1 MEFSLG
7 KHQKDGLKKLNLTF
21 DDDLIAALEWH
32 MSAAYVKQPN
42 EKTTPLLES
51 RDKLE
56 AVRKT
61 ASKFAKQMSS
71 LNADDYYR
79 LSEII
84 GIHHHDKFSKGA
96 STRRK
101 DIDAIEIVTSIGHAA
116 SSLNHDSIEAY
127 GSRANDKP
135 ISWLIDFWDENIK
148 KSLQPISEDGEFV
161 RFTAIVLEKDPDA
174 VRKAFSRFLERQS
187 GNSSTDKLSK

>member
-1 MEFSLG
+1 MEFSLR
-7 KHQKDGLKKLNLTF
+7 KHQKDELKKLNPSF
-21 DDDLIAALEWH
+21 DDELIASLEWH

-56 AVRKT
+56 AVSKT
-61 ASKFAKQMSS
+61 AQSFAKQMSS
-71 LNADDYYR
+71 LTADDYYR

-84 GIHHHDKFSKGA
+84 GIHHHDKFSKGT

-116 SSLNHDSIEAY
+116 SSFNHDSIEAY
-127 GSRANDKP
+127 GSRANDKA
-135 ISWLIDFWDENIK
+135 ISWMIDFWDENIK
-148 KSLQPISEDGEFV
+148 KSLYPISEKGEFV
-161 RFTAIVLEKDPDA
+161 RFTAIVLEKDLDV
-174 VRKAFSRFLERQS
+174 VRKALSRYLAR
-187 GNSSTDKLSK
+187 

>member
-1 MEFSLG
+1 MEFSFG
-7 KHQKDGLKKLNLTF
+7 KHQKDELKKLNPSF
-21 DDDLIAALEWH
+21 DDELIAALEWH

-51 RDKLE
+51 RDKLQ
-56 AVRKT
+56 AVSET
-61 ASKFAKQMSS
+61 ALKLAKQMSS
-71 LNADDYYR
+71 LTADDCNR
-79 LSEII
+79 LSEMVS
-84 GIHHHDKFSKGA
+84 IHHHDKLSKSA

-116 SSLNHDSIEAY
+116 SSFNHDSTEAY
-127 GSRANDKP
+127 GSRANDKA

-174 VRKAFSRFLERQS
+174 VRKAFSRYLAR
-187 GNSSTDKLSK
+187 

>member
-1 MEFSLG
+1 MEFALK

-61 ASKFAKQMSS
+61 ASKLAKQMSS

-84 GIHHHDKFSKGA
+84 GMHYSDKFLKES

-101 DIDAIEIVTSIGHAA
+101 HIDIIEVVNRVGHAA
-116 SSLNHDSIEAY
+116 SSFNDDSKDAY
-127 GSRANDKP
+127 GSRSNDKAT
-135 ISWLIDFWDENIK
+135 LHA
-148 KSLQPISEDGEFV
+148 QPYS
-161 RFTAIVLEKDPDA
+161 PP
-174 VRKAFSRFLERQS
+174 Q
-187 GNSSTDKLSK
+187 

>member
-7 KHQKDGLKKLNLTF
+7 KHQKDELKKLNPFF
-21 DDDLIAALEWH
+21 DDELIASLEWH

-51 RDKLE
+51 RDKLQ
-56 AVRKT
+56 AVSET
-61 ASKFAKQMSS
+61 ASKLAKQMIS
-71 LNADDYYR
+71 LTADDYYR
-79 LSEII
+79 LSEIV
-84 GIHHHDKFSKGA
+84 GIHHHEKLSKSSSA
-96 STRRK
+96 RRK

-127 GSRANDKP
+127 GSRANDKA

-148 KSLQPISEDGEFV
+148 KSLHPISEDGEFV
-161 RFTAIVLEKDPDA
+161 RFAAIALKKDPEA
-174 VRKAFSRFLERQS
+174 IRKAFSRYLAR
-187 GNSSTDKLSK
+187 